1 MTKPLKPPV
10 WLFTLVRIVIGWH
23 FLYEGIVKLVNPNWS
38 AAPFLMESTWIF
50 SGIFKSLA
58 ANPDILAV
66 VNFLNIWGLILIGFG
81 LLLGLFTRISA
92 LSGAILL
99 LFYFVAQPPFTG
111 IMLSGNAEGNYIWV
125 NKVLI
130 ELITLLLVFK
140 IPPKWFLSFDN
151 LFSEIH
157 KNRKSNNSGKAVEIP
172 ATDNTDVSD
181 LPMLDRRRVIRNL
194 VSIPVLGGFTFAAL
208 KNFGYES
215 YEEKSLKTDGMSSA
229 SVKANTFAQLSDL
242 KSRPPLHKIGNLEV
256 SRLICGGNLIAG
268 FAHSRDLI
276 YVSKL
281 LKTYFT
287 NEKIWETFRL
297 CEACGI
303 NSAIVRTA
311 TDTVKVM
318 NRYWKLGGRIQWLA
332 QTYPKDDDVI
342 TNTQWAIDSGASA
355 VYIQGNIADRWMQNG
370 RIDLFEKWFTHFQ
383 GKGIPIGIGGHEIDG
398 VKAMEENG
406 FPTDFYMKTL
416 HPNHYW
422 SYQSDEPKP
431 PVISNRR
438 DNYWSRN
445 PEEDIA
451 FMQGVEKPWI
461 AFKVL
466 AAGALK
472 PEVGFKYAFEN
483 GADFA
488 CVGMFDYQVVE
499 NCNTLNEIL
508 KDMPS
513 RKRKFV

>member
-1 MTKPLKPPV
+1 MTKLTKPPI
-10 WLFTLVRIVIGWH
+10 WIFTLVRVFIGWH
-23 FLYEGIVKLVNPNWS
+23 FLYEGIVKLVNPGWS

-50 SGIFKSLA
+50 SDLFKSMA
-58 ANPDILAV
+58 ANPDVLAI
-66 VNFLNIWGLILIGFG
+66 VNFLNIWGLILIGLG
-81 LLLGLFTRISA
+81 LFLGLFTRLSAISGVVL
-92 LSGAILL
+92 LSL
-99 LFYFVAQPPFTG
+99 YFVAQPPFTG
-111 IMLSGNAEGNYIWV
+111 FMLTGNSEGSYIWV
-125 NKVLI
+125 NKILI
-130 ELITLLLVFK
+130 ELITLLLIFK
-140 IPPKWFLSFDN
+140 TPGQWFYSLEN
-151 LFSEIH
+151 LFSDLR
-157 KNRKSNNSGKAVEIP
+157 KNKTEKKKSKAVEIP
-172 ATDNTDVSD
+172 KTDNPEFSEMP
-181 LPMLDRRRVIRNL
+181 LLDRRRVIRNL
-194 VSIPVLGGFTFAAL
+194 VSIPILGGFTFAAL

-215 YEEKSLKTDGMSSA
+215 YEEKSLKTDGMTSA
-229 SVKANTFAQLSDL
+229 SVKANTFAQLTDL
-242 KSRPPLHKIGNLEV
+242 EAKPPVSKIGNLEI

-318 NRYWKLGGRIQWLA
+318 NRYWKLGGSIQWLA

-370 RIDLFEKWFTHFQ
+370 RLDLFEKWFSYFQ
-383 GKGIPIGIGGHEIDG
+383 GKGVPLGIGGHEIDG
-398 VKAMEENG
+398 VMAMEEND

-416 HPNHYW
+416 HPNNYW
-422 SYQSDEPKP
+422 SYQTDEPKP
-431 PVISNRR
+431 AVISNRR
-438 DNYWSRN
+438 DNYWERS
-445 PEEDIA
+445 PEKTIE
-451 FMQGVEKPWI
+451 FMNSVEKPWI

-466 AAGALK
+466 AAGAFR
-472 PEVGFKYAFEN
+472 PHAGFRYAFEN

-508 KDMPS
+508 NEIPE
-513 RKRKFV
+513 RKRRFA

>member
-1 MTKPLKPPV
+1 MTKPSKPPV
-10 WLFTLVRIVIGWH
+10 WLFTLVRVAIGWH

-38 AAPFLMESTWIF
+38 AAPFLLESTWIF
-50 SGIFKSLA
+50 SGLFKTLA
-58 ANPDILAV
+58 TSQNVLMV
-66 VNFLNIWGLILIGFG
+66 VDFLNVWGLVLIGFG
-81 LLLGLFTRISA
+81 LFLGMFSRISM
-92 LSGAILL
+92 LSGVLL
-99 LFYFVAQPPFTG
+99 LSLYFLAQPPFSG

-130 ELITLLLVFK
+130 ELITLLLLFK
-140 IPPKWFLSFDN
+140 TPVNWFYSLDNFISEIIKNKKPNRKISTIVIPETDNPK
-151 LFSEIH
+151 FSE
-157 KNRKSNNSGKAVEIP
+157 
-172 ATDNTDVSD
+172 
-181 LPMLDRRRVIRNL
+181 LPLLDRRRVIRNL
-194 VSIPVLGGFTFAAL
+194 ISLPILGGFTFATL

-215 YEEKSLKTDGMSSA
+215 YEEKNLKTDGMSSA

-242 KSRPPLHKIGNLEV
+242 QAKPPTGKIGNLEV

-281 LKTYFT
+281 LKTYFS
-287 NEKIWETFRL
+287 NEKIWETFRI

-311 TDTVKVM
+311 ADTVKIM
-318 NRYWKLGGRIQWLA
+318 NRYWKLGGKIQWLA

-355 VYIQGNIADRWMQNG
+355 VYIQGNIADRWIQNG
-370 RIDLFEKWFTHFQ
+370 RLDLFEKWFAHFQ
-383 GKGIPIGIGGHEIDG
+383 GKGIPIGIGGHEIDA
-398 VKAMEENG
+398 VMAMEENG
-406 FPTDFYMKTL
+406 LPADFYMKTL
-416 HPNHYW
+416 HPQNYW
-422 SYQSDEPKP
+422 SYQTDEPKP
-431 PVISNRR
+431 PVINNKL

-445 PEEDIA
+445 PETDISV
-451 FMQGVEKPWI
+451 MKNVEKPWI

-472 PEVGFKYAFEN
+472 PEIGFKYAFEN

-499 NCNTLNEIL
+499 NVNTLNTVL
-508 KDMPS
+508 TNLNN
-513 RKRKFV
+513 RTRKFA